1 MNSENHLPYKT
12 EFNHLSEMNNYV
24 GKELGI
30 SNWHSISQEQINA
43 FGKVTYDNQ
52 WIHTDPEM
60 AATHSPYKTTVVH
73 GFFIL
78 SLIPKFCNET
88 FAFSDVTMGIN
99 YGLDKVRFINATQV
113 NSLIRAKV
121 SLMEFTPIPAGA
133 KYKLEIVFELE
144 GEKKPACVVEFI
156 GLAYTKKS

>member
-1 MNSENHLPYKT
+1 MTNTNNAPYKT
-12 EFNHLSEMNNYV
+12 EFKQLSEMKHYV

-43 FGKVTYDNQ
+43 FAKVTGDNQ

-88 FAFSDVTMGIN
+88 FAFLDVNMGIN
-99 YGLDKVRFINATQV
+99 YGLDKVRFMRATKV
-113 NSLIRAKV
+113 ASPVRAKV

-144 GEKKPACVVEFI
+144 DEKKPACIAEFI
-156 GLAYTKKS
+156 GLAYLDKP